1 MSQIDWTYV
10 IYFVE
15 LCTSTRLDLKTSEEQ
30 AEQTLAAAR
39 LAAPRSR
46 PVYYLT
52 DRDSWLKVGPVLQ
65 WSGV

>member
-52 DRDSWLKVGPVLQ
+52 DRDS
-65 WSGV
+65 